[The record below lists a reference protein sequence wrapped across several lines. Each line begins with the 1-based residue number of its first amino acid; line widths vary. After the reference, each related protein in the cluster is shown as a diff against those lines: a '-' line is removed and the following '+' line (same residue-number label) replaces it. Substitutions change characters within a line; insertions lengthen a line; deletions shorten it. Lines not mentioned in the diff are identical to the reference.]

1 MLLSECKECSLCKS
15 RLHSSKS
22 IGKYPASILIVFG
35 REPVTEKQKLL
46 ESEFMRQINYEV
58 QYDFL
63 KTYAIKCYCKEK
75 VTVENISK
83 CRIWLKS
90 EYKKVNPYLVILMGK
105 IAVVSVLGEEFKDLR
120 QNIFYIKSDKKF
132 FVGESLMSNNMGN
145 IQENLDRILCLIQ
158 KEYRP

>member
-1 MLLSECKECSLCKS
+1 
-15 RLHSSKS
+15 
-22 IGKYPASILIVFG
+22 
-35 REPVTEKQKLL
+35 
-46 ESEFMRQINYEV
+46 
-58 QYDFL
+58 
-63 KTYAIKCYCKEK
+63 